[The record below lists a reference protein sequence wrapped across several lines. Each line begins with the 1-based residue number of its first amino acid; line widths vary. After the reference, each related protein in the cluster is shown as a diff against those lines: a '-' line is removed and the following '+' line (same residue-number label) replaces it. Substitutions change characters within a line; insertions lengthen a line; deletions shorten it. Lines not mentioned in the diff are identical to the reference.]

1 MGGCAPVNALLRL
14 RYVDEFRDR
23 HGKLRR
29 RFRRG
34 KIKVPLPG
42 EPGSR
47 EFMAVYERCMA
58 GDFTPSPQERPP
70 RPGTIDAAIRSF
82 YGSAKFKAL
91 KPNTQGYYKGDLEK
105 IRAAHGGKQ
114 IAGITR
120 VNVESALADRVST
133 PDAARNFLVRLRAL
147 MQHALSVGMISS
159 DPTAGLR
166 APRKKNRE
174 GFTPWPIEAIEQF
187 RARHPLGTTARL
199 ALDLLYGTGQRRS
212 DIVRMGR
219 QHVRNGVL
227 SMRQQKTGTLI
238 EIPIVAEITAA
249 LDAMPASDN
258 LTFLVMSSGRP
269 FTPEHFTAW
278 FRDRCAEAGLSGL
291 SPHGLRK
298 SSAIAH
304 AERGATAH
312 MLMSWHG
319 WLTLSEAER
328 YCRKADRRRLAA
340 AAGKLMVT
348 SAGEPSA

>member
-1 MGGCAPVNALLRL
+1 MNALIRL

-34 KIKVPLPG
+34 KVKVPLPG

-47 EFMAVYERCMA
+47 EFMQVYERCMA
-58 GDFTPSPQERPP
+58 GDFAPPPQERPP

-91 KPNTQGYYKGDLEK
+91 KPNTQGFYKGDLEK

-120 VNVESALADRVST
+120 AHVESALADRVST

-174 GFTPWPIEAIEQF
+174 GFTPWPVEAIEKF
-187 RARHPLGTTARL
+187 RARHPLGTTPRL
-199 ALDLLYGTGQRRS
+199 ALELLYGTGQRRS
-212 DIVRMGR
+212 DVVRMGR
-219 QHVRNGVL
+219 QHTRAGTL
-227 SMRQQKTGTLI
+227 SMRQFKPPHTQI
-238 EIPIVAEITAA
+238 EIPVVAEITAA

-258 LTFLVMSSGRP
+258 LTFLVMSTGRP

-278 FRDRCAEAGLSGL
+278 FRDRCAEAGVAPGL
-291 SPHGLRK
+291 TPHGLRK

-304 AERGATAH
+304 AERGASAH

-340 AAGKLMVT
+340 AAGKLMGT
-348 SAGEPSA
+348 SAGDGSA